1 MDRKFSPLEI
11 IGLILLVI
19 IGINL
24 LQFFTGL
31 VFWLIKLLLPI
42 AVIAGLWYYF
52 SNQKNSSR

>member
-1 MDRKFSPLEI
+1 MNTKFSPLEI

-31 VFWLIKLLLPI
+31 VFGLVKFILPFAI
-42 AVIAGLWYYF
+42 IAGVWYYF
-52 SNQKNSSR
+52 SNQKKHS

>member
-1 MDRKFSPLEI
+1 MNKKFSPLEI

-31 VFWLIKLLLPI
+31 VFGLIKLILPFAI
-42 AVIAGLWYYF
+42 IAGVWYYF
-52 SNQKNSSR
+52 SNQK